1 MDTSGLEDT
10 HSSTERRGH
19 QVEHVPEGEI
29 QLKARLVAGGDQQNK
44 NLYDDLS
51 APTVSTA
58 AVFTDMQPS

>member
-1 MDTSGLEDT
+1 MNTSGLEDT

-44 NLYDDLS
+44 NLCDDLS
-51 APTVSTA
+51 APTV
-58 AVFTDMQPS
+58 PS